1 MNESTPS
8 LHSTE
13 KYFPHSIL
21 KRHRE
26 MTPENEKKKKK
37 KGINDVYGAL
47 H

>member
-8 LHSTE
+8 LRSME

-21 KRHRE
+21 QRHRE
-26 MTPENEKKKKK
+26 MTPENEKK
-37 KGINDVYGAL
+37 GIHDVYGAL